1 MSAFQAISCAGT
13 RATVRSLSDITRE
26 LDKVLQGLSS
36 EKVTPGQI
44 TTAEHLERIA
54 RDLNQSLMPPVG
66 VCASKTLSLMAR
78 LTHLV
83 ERIDEKIKSGADM
96 EAEQSILDEM
106 AADTVQLQRKINDAR
121 LAMPLSATEDLRIL
135 GGLGGE
141 VNKIRGTIKHLQESI
156 ELVQDN
162 AAFIEKNQALKQKIS
177 ELKNNALARA

>member
-1 MSAFQAISCAGT
+1 MSAFQAVSCAGT
-13 RATVRSLSDITRE
+13 RATVRPLRDITRE

-36 EKVTPGQI
+36 EKVTPGKM

-54 RDLNQSLMPPVG
+54 RDLNQSLMTPVG

-83 ERIDEKIKSGADM
+83 EQIEEKIKSGAEM
-96 EAEQSILDEM
+96 EAEQSILAEM
-106 AADTVQLQRKINDAR
+106 AADTVQLQRKINDER
-121 LAMPLSATEDLRIL
+121 LATPLSSTEDLNIL
-135 GGLGGE
+135 DGFNGE
-141 VNKIRGTIKHLQESI
+141 ANKIRGTIKHLQESI

-162 AAFIEKNQALKQKIS
+162 AALIEKNQALKQKIS